1 MNDEYWE
8 SARKEADHE
17 QIMEGIGN
25 MVYEEALTLY
35 CEEADKEDCIC
46 GNHVDFATKPFR
58 GVLTKEETFMIGEFF
73 KLKYEAYIKEN
84 SCGGCG
90 NLITHQPLTQAS
102 TGKKYHNSCYP
113 NEEEY

>member
-25 MVYEEALTLY
+25 MVYEEVLFLY
-35 CEEADKEDCIC
+35 CEEANKEECIC
-46 GNHVDFATKPFR
+46 GSHVEKPFR
-58 GVLTKEETFMIGEFF
+58 GVLTKEETFMIGKFF
-73 KLKYEAYIKEN
+73 ELKYEAYIKEN

-90 NLITHQPLTQAS
+90 KLIISQPLTQAK
-102 TGKKYHNSCYP
+102 TGKKYHNHCYP